1 MLSLRL
7 EKHIPDLIHLD
18 QSGFTQNHSSF
29 DNVRRFFNIIHASET
44 DNSPTIAVFRR
55 RESFRPSRMFLS
67 FDVMNT
73 IIFGHTYIK
82 LVQMLYRC
90 PMAQIQ
96 TNNDISPKITLSRS
110 PLLFVLVIE
119 PLAIAIRSHP
129 LIKGKQMGGISHK
142 IVLYAD
148 VILSFE
154 LICMFKID
162 FSRKTVT

>member
-1 MLSLRL
+1 MDLPRTTPHLTMSDGFSTSYMPLKQITLQQLLSLDA
-7 EKHIPDLIHLD
+7 EKA
-18 QSGFTQNHSSF
+18 F
-29 DNVRRFFNIIHASET
+29 DRQECSYI
-44 DNSPTIAVFRR
+44 
-55 RESFRPSRMFLS
+55 

-162 FSRKTVT
+162 FSRKTVK